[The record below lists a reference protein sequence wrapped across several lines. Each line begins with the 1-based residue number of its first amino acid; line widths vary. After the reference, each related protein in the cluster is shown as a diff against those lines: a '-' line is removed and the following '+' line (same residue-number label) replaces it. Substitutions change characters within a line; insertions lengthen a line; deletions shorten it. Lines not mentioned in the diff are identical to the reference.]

1 MPAPQNAAAREVY
14 EKERAHVL
22 TPWSAWGAT
31 DPMVVTAAEGCYL
44 TDGDGNRLLDFT
56 SQLVNTNIG
65 HQHPVVV
72 KAIQDQAAELCT
84 ITPAHANAARAE
96 AARLIAEVAPG
107 DLNQV
112 FFTNGGA
119 EAVENAARMARVY
132 TGRHKVMAAY
142 RSYHGATAG
151 AIALTGDPRH

>member
-1 MPAPQNAAAREVY
+1 MMGAAIARRPQEYRPVPAPQNAAAREVY

-22 TPWSAWGAT
+22 TPWSAWGST

-44 TDGDGNRLLDFT
+44 TDGDDNRLLDFT

-84 ITPAHANAARAE
+84 I
-96 AARLIAEVAPG
+96 
-107 DLNQV
+107 
-112 FFTNGGA
+112 
-119 EAVENAARMARVY
+119 
-132 TGRHKVMAAY
+132 
-142 RSYHGATAG
+142 
-151 AIALTGDPRH
+151 